1 VIWVHALSLGEV
13 VSAVPLVR
21 ALGEGFPQRKI
32 LFTATT
38 AQGMETAEKE
48 LGGTVWALR
57 PMPLD
62 FWWSVRRFVRRTNP
76 SVFLLVET
84 DIWPG
89 LLAHLKN
96 KGVSAILVNGR
107 VSPRT
112 MRSYARFKP
121 VFRHIYKGF
130 HRCLMQTD
138 LDRDRLLRL
147 GLDQGRVVTAGNLKF
162 DRAWEPLSP
171 EERSGWFRT
180 LGLEPERPVLVAGS
194 THPGEEEMVLEACE
208 RARRV
213 AGDFCLIIAP
223 RRVERAE
230 EVARAAGARGF
241 RTAMRSAG
249 PRRGPPWDVLILD
262 TIGELGRVY
271 GLGHAAFVGG
281 SLVPFGGHNLLEPAS
296 FGSPVLFGPYTHNF
310 EEMAEALLRAGGGRR
325 VRDEEEMAAAL
336 RDIFREPDA
345 ARAMGARARG
355 FVEENRGALARVL
368 DVVAQVLENAEGTST
383 GGAS

>member
-1 VIWVHALSLGEV
+1 
-13 VSAVPLVR
+13 
-21 ALGEGFPQRKI
+21 
-32 LFTATT
+32 
-38 AQGMETAEKE
+38 METAEKE

-262 TIGELGRVY
+262 TIGEL
-271 GLGHAAFVGG
+271 
-281 SLVPFGGHNLLEPAS
+281 
-296 FGSPVLFGPYTHNF
+296 
-310 EEMAEALLRAGGGRR
+310 RAGSRCLCR
-325 VRDEEEMAAAL
+325 
-336 RDIFREPDA
+336 REPRSLWGA
-345 ARAMGARARG
+345 QSPGARILWISGPVRALHPQFRG
-355 FVEENRGALARVL
+355 NGRSASSRGRGQA
-368 DVVAQVLENAEGTST
+368 GP
-383 GGAS
+383 G